1 MVTRRNR
8 CKECRT
14 SPCPFFKGKRKV
26 MYVEM
31 TKDLEVNLMAM
42 TWEEAVALQQ
52 MIEGAGLEQ
61 RRMFNGVLRQ
71 LKQPF
76 DKLMK

>member
-1 MVTRRNR
+1 
-8 CKECRT
+8 
-14 SPCPFFKGKRKV
+14 

-52 MIEGAGLEQ
+52 MIEGAALEQ
-61 RRMFNGVLRQ
+61 RRRFNGVLQQ

>member
-1 MVTRRNR
+1 
-8 CKECRT
+8 
-14 SPCPFFKGKRKV
+14 

-31 TKDLEVNLMAM
+31 TQDLEVNLMAM
-42 TWEEAVALQQ
+42 TWEEAVGLQQ

>member
-1 MVTRRNR
+1 M
-8 CKECRT
+8 
-14 SPCPFFKGKRKV
+14 

-31 TKDLEVNLMAM
+31 TRDLEVNLMGM
-42 TWEEAVALQQ
+42 SWEEAVALQR
-52 MIEGAGLEQ
+52 MIEGAGLEE
-61 RRMFNGVLRQ
+61 RRTFNGVLRQ

>member
-1 MVTRRNR
+1 MQ
-8 CKECRT
+8 
-14 SPCPFFKGKRKV
+14 V

-42 TWEEAVALQQ
+42 TWEEAVGLQQ

>member
-1 MVTRRNR
+1 M
-8 CKECRT
+8 
-14 SPCPFFKGKRKV
+14 S
-26 MYVEM
+26 MYVEL
-31 TKDLEVNLMAM
+31 TKDLEVNLMGM
-42 TWEEAVALQQ
+42 TVEESAGLQK
-52 MIEGAGLEQ
+52 MIEGASLPE

>member
-1 MVTRRNR
+1 MQ
-8 CKECRT
+8 
-14 SPCPFFKGKRKV
+14 V

-42 TWEEAVALQQ
+42 DWEEAVGLQQ

>member
-1 MVTRRNR
+1 
-8 CKECRT
+8 
-14 SPCPFFKGKRKV
+14 

-31 TKDLEVNLMAM
+31 TKDLKVNLMGM
-42 TWEEAVALQQ
+42 SREEAVALQR
-52 MIEGAGLEQ
+52 MIEGSGLCE
-61 RRMFNGVLRQ
+61 RRIFNGVLHQ

>member
-1 MVTRRNR
+1 
-8 CKECRT
+8 
-14 SPCPFFKGKRKV
+14 

-42 TWEEAVALQQ
+42 TMEEAVALQQ
-52 MIEGAGLEQ
+52 MIEGAALEQ
-61 RRMFNGVLRQ
+61 RRMFNGILRQ

>member
-1 MVTRRNR
+1 
-8 CKECRT
+8 
-14 SPCPFFKGKRKV
+14 
-26 MYVEM
+26 MYIEM
-31 TKDLEVNLMAM
+31 TRDLEVNLMGM
-42 TWEEAVALQQ
+42 SIEEAVGLQK
-52 MIEGAGLEQ
+52 MIEGASLQE